1 MVYQLSFLVPAL
13 CTLIIMLDTCVILQ
27 VVWVVGVF
35 LGGGGGG
42 GRVKPFYYEKTMT
55 REGQGV

>member
-1 MVYQLSFLVPAL
+1 MCFDNYAGHMRNFTGNVD
-13 CTLIIMLDTCVILQ
+13 C
-27 VVWVVGVF
+27 WGF

-42 GRVKPFYYEKTMT
+42 GRVKPFYYAKTMT